1 MPRLKESFELM
12 RRLFESFATKAIDW
26 WFRVSVI
33 ERFLITTAAGLLI
46 AIFGGVPLIAELL
59 RIAIGAVPEG
69 YLNAQGKID
78 AVAGWILGIGFLMI
92 VVGLGI
98 AIARF
103 TGDAKSRSKKRIIV
117 IEGRGLRDDDGAPL
131 DGTVGKQV
139 EGQIVPVLLD
149 LRRRMDGKVI
159 EPERAL
165 DDIAAAHRSV
175 LQHRRGIDRNDL
187 TVVYGGLTSVPYTF
201 LTGLLLD
208 DEGDI
213 KTYDWDRTQEAWR
226 DLEGDD
232 DGLSLAING
241 IDALS
246 NSNEAVLSVAFSYPV
261 DDNDLQS
268 TFPHPVVRLTLDGMS
283 SDAHW
288 SQAKQNRL
296 AQEFLEVVKRL
307 SAAGVK
313 RIHLVMA
320 APNSAVFTFGR
331 RYDKRNL
338 PEVAVY
344 QFERGKKP
352 AYPWAVLMP
361 VAGIDRPEILN
372 QSGNGGGDAG

>member
-1 MPRLKESFELM
+1 MLK
-12 RRLFESFATKAIDW
+12 RLFENFATKAIDW
-26 WFRVSVI
+26 WFRVSAI
-33 ERFLITTAAGLLI
+33 ERFLITTAVGLLI

-78 AVAGWILGIGFLMI
+78 AVAGWILGIALLMI
-92 VVGLGI
+92 VVGLGLS
-98 AIARF
+98 IARF
-103 TGDAKSRSKKRIIV
+103 AGDAKSRSKKRVIV
-117 IEGRGLRDDDGAPL
+117 LEGRGLRDDDGAPL
-131 DGTVGKQV
+131 EGTVEKQI

-159 EPERAL
+159 EPELAL
-165 DDIAAAHRSV
+165 DDIAAAHRSL
-175 LQHRRGIDRNDL
+175 LQHCKDIDRSDL

-226 DLEGDD
+226 DLEGED
-232 DGLSLAING
+232 DGLSLKVSG

-246 NSNEAVLSVAFSYPV
+246 NAAEAVLAIAFSYPV
-261 DDNDLQS
+261 DDEDLKS

-283 SDAHW
+283 SDSHW
-288 SQAKQNRL
+288 SQTKQNRL
-296 AQEFLEVVKRL
+296 AQEFLEIVKRM

-338 PEVAVY
+338 PELAVY
-344 QFERGKKP
+344 QFERGKRP
-352 AYPWAVLMP
+352 AYSWAVLMP
-361 VAGIDRPEILN
+361 VAGIDRSEILH
-372 QSGNGGGDAG
+372 QSGSRGGDAS

>member
-1 MPRLKESFELM
+1 MLK
-12 RRLFESFATKAIDW
+12 RLFESFASKAIDW
-26 WFRVSVI
+26 WFRVSAI
-33 ERFLITTAAGLLI
+33 ERFLITSAVGLLI
-46 AIFGGVPLIAELL
+46 AIFGGIPLIAELL

-69 YLNAQGKID
+69 YLNAQRAID
-78 AVAGWILGIGFLMI
+78 AVDGWILGISLLMI
-92 VVGLGI
+92 VVGLGL
-98 AIARF
+98 AVARF
-103 TGDAKSRSKKRIIV
+103 AGDAKFRSKKRIIV

-131 DGTVGKQV
+131 ELMIEKRL
-139 EGQIVPVLLD
+139 EGQVVPVLLD
-149 LRRRMDGKVI
+149 LRRRMDGKVV

-175 LQHRRGIDRNDL
+175 LQHCRDIDRSKL

-226 DLEGDD
+226 DLESED
-232 DGLSLAING
+232 DGLSLAASG
-241 IDALS
+241 IEALP
-246 NSNEAVLSVAFSYPV
+246 NATEAVLAVAFSYPV
-261 DDNDLQS
+261 DDDDLKS
-268 TFPHPVVRLTLDGMS
+268 TFLHPVVRLTLDGMS

-288 SQAKQNRL
+288 SQTKQNRL
-296 AQEFLEVVKRL
+296 AQEFLEVVKRM

-313 RIHLVMA
+313 RIHLVLA

-338 PEVAVY
+338 PELAVY
-344 QFERGKKP
+344 QFERGKRP

-361 VAGIDRPEILN
+361 VAGIERSEILY
-372 QSGNGGGDAG
+372 QSGGGGDDAG

>member
-1 MPRLKESFELM
+1 MMK
-12 RRLFESFATKAIDW
+12 RLFESFATKAIDW
-26 WFRVSVI
+26 WFRVSAI

-131 DGTVGKQV
+131 EGTVGKQV

-232 DGLSLAING
+232 DGLSIAING

-246 NSNEAVLSVAFSYPV
+246 NSNEAVLAVAFSYPV

-361 VAGIDRPEILN
+361 VAGIDRPEILY

>member
-1 MPRLKESFELM
+1 MLK
-12 RRLFESFATKAIDW
+12 RLFESFATKAIDW
-26 WFRVSVI
+26 WFRVSAI
-33 ERFLITTAAGLLI
+33 ERFLVTSGVGLLI

-59 RIAIGAVPEG
+59 RMAIGAVPEA

-78 AVAGWILGIGFLMI
+78 AIAGWILGIGFLMI
-92 VVGLGI
+92 VVGLGL

-103 TGDAKSRSKKRIIV
+103 VGDAKSRSKKRTIV
-117 IEGRGLRDDDGAPL
+117 IEGRGLRDDDGSPL
-131 DGTVGKQV
+131 EGTVGKQIK
-139 EGQIVPVLLD
+139 GQVVPVLLD

-165 DDIAAAHRSV
+165 EDIAAAHRSV
-175 LQHRRGIDRNDL
+175 LQHRRDIDRNDL

-201 LTGLLLD
+201 LTGLLID

-213 KTYDWDRTQEAWR
+213 KTYDWDRTQESWR
-226 DLEGDD
+226 DLEGND
-232 DGLSLAING
+232 DGLSLQISG
-241 IDALS
+241 IDSLS
-246 NSNEAVLSVAFSYPV
+246 NAPEAVLAAAFSYPV
-261 DDNDLQS
+261 DDEDLKS

-288 SQAKQNRL
+288 SKSKQNRL
-296 AQEFLEVVKRL
+296 AQEFLEAVKRM
-307 SAAGVK
+307 SGAGVK

-338 PEVAVY
+338 PEIAVY
-344 QFERGKKP
+344 QFERGTKP

-361 VAGIDRPEILN
+361 VAGINRPEILYRE
-372 QSGNGGGDAG
+372 GNGGGDAS

>member
-1 MPRLKESFELM
+1 MMK
-12 RRLFESFATKAIDW
+12 RLFESFATKAIDW
-26 WFRVSVI
+26 WFRVSAI

-103 TGDAKSRSKKRIIV
+103 IGDVKSRSKKRIIV

-226 DLEGDD
+226 NLEGDD

-246 NSNEAVLSVAFSYPV
+246 NSNEAVLAVAFSYPV